1 MAAHSFPS
9 TIEVVMFTALL
20 SLLVILGPPWI
31 TIEYPGNPYDQATRN
46 AYLVVHT
53 YHHMAPVFADLRGEA
68 VTWEGGHRKATPLRF
83 GETGRT
89 GAYTLERQWSTGR
102 PTVLVITYGGEHGTV
117 TALVSV
123 SAEGV
128 VTRVDVPSR
137 PYENIVVPRDPTPA
151 DEIAA
156 LRAAGGSA

>member
-1 MAAHSFPS
+1 MIA
-9 TIEVVMFTALL
+9 ELL
-20 SLLVILGPPWI
+20 SLVVALGPPWI
-31 TIEYPGNPYDQATRN
+31 SIEYPGNPFDQSTRS

-53 YHHMAPVFADLRGEA
+53 YHHMTPVFADLRGEA
-68 VTWEGGHRKATPLRF
+68 VTWEGGRRVATPLRF

-89 GAYTLERQWSTGR
+89 GTYTLARQWSTGH

-137 PYENIVVPRDPTPA
+137 PYENIVVPRDPTRA